1 MDLKEFAKK
10 YQERQLQ
17 DADESI
23 KWATEKVQAYSTD
36 ILEVINGNPRM
47 DLPFIITALEIVAKG
62 MRQQSEEASELVNKM
77 ERIFGAIIT
86 RE

>member
-23 KWATEKVQAYSTD
+23 KLAVGKVQAYSTD
-36 ILEVINGNPRM
+36 ILEVINGNPEA
-47 DLPFIITALEIVAKG
+47 DLPFIITALEMITKG
-62 MRQQSEEASELVNKM
+62 MRQQSKEASELANEMKK
-77 ERIFGAIIT
+77 IFGAIMI
-86 RE
+86 RK